1 MFQHQLERYAHEVEI
16 AFLQELPDLTAFK
29 STCGKSDD
37 RADDITPKIAGVQ
50 FENIGEQV
58 VAKINGSNMWF
69 VYKVCIEGIDCG
81 GDNLKVDVM
90 KSSECEVQTRMEKTH
105 ISYDGEVQVRVNTHF
120 HNPKHAERIKVSA
133 KSTVRI
139 MFHY

>member
-1 MFQHQLERYAHEVEI
+1 M
-16 AFLQELPDLTAFK
+16 
-29 STCGKSDD
+29 
-37 RADDITPKIAGVQ
+37 Q

-58 VAKINGSNMWF
+58 VAKINGNNMWF
-69 VYKVCIEGIDCG
+69 VYKVCIEGADCG

-90 KSSECEVQTRMEKTH
+90 KSSECEVQTRMEETH

-120 HNPKHAERIKVSA
+120 HNPKYAERIKVSA

-139 MFHY
+139 MLHYYQ